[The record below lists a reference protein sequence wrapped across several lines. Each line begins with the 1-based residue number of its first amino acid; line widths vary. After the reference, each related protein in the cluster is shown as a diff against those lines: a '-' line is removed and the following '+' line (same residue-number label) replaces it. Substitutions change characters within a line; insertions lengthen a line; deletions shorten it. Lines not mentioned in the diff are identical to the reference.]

1 MQKKIGT
8 ENGKVPKKRGGEKV
22 ASSNEK
28 KIYENMESLEEWAFA
43 GLSQKEMAEMLGMA
57 YSTFRKL
64 KGEIPALS
72 ALLKKSADFLKAE
85 QKKEVEK
92 VEVSLLNR
100 CLGYNADIKK
110 HMKVKKP
117 MQGANGEVLT
127 DANGKVITEE
137 VLEEVTEQQ
146 HVPADVGA
154 IKFYLLNKA
163 KDKWKENPDRL
174 ELEKKRVA
182 NDTKRTKLAEQA
194 ASGGGVSGKTIGNLR
209 GSGKRWSRCR
219 SMTFYEMRRNTLK
232 PFFASRQRKARLFPS
247 G

>member
-1 MQKKIGT
+1 MKFRTFLALLHLCGDIRTEIYAKIFRHRKQQSAEKK
-8 ENGKVPKKRGGEKV
+8 GGEKV

-57 YSTFRKL
+57 YSTFRDLRK
-64 KGEIPALS
+64 KIPALS
-72 ALLKKSADFLKAE
+72 ALLKNSADFLKAE
-85 QKKEVEK
+85 RKKETEK

-117 MQGANGEVLT
+117 MQGADG
-127 DANGKVITEE
+127 NGKVITEE

-194 ASGGGVSGKTIGNLR
+194 ASGGGVSGKTIEEILEEAE
-209 GSGKRWSRCR
+209 SGGADA
-219 SMTFYEMRRNTLK
+219 EV
-232 PFFASRQRKARLFPS
+232 
-247 G
+247 